1 MWLAGEIDGA
11 VSVRVDGQKQIYPA
25 DSVLKIES
33 EQTSVLLKIVDGECH
48 WFKLL
53 NCYINIKY
61 SVPVEIFDPDFDVPL
76 SLTILGNGCLL
87 YYSPKNTDT
96 TPSLKVG
103 SSFFSMVIAFFLA
116 LHLF

>member
-48 WFKLL
+48 
-53 NCYINIKY
+53 
-61 SVPVEIFDPDFDVPL
+61 
-76 SLTILGNGCLL
+76 
-87 YYSPKNTDT
+87 
-96 TPSLKVG
+96 
-103 SSFFSMVIAFFLA
+103 
-116 LHLF
+116 